1 MNAVIIISLIVAVAF
16 VIVCVARY
24 IIVNNSVE
32 LTPDSP
38 FFNDEIDD
46 EGADKIQFKK

>member
-16 VIVCVARY
+16 VIVCVVRY

-38 FFNDEIDD
+38 FFNDEIES
-46 EGADKIQFKK
+46 EGADKIKFKK